1 MLKKNKKW
9 ETILKIESTTNR
21 TCFECNHLF
30 SGQNNMLHQLAES
43 LGSAIDAKD
52 PYTSL
57 HSEEVAEI
65 SFTIAMGFSQKDA
78 DIIHVAGHLHDIGK
92 IGVPDN
98 ILQKRGPLSDE
109 ECSHIKKHPEM
120 GASILKPVDCLI
132 ESGVTEMVL
141 YHHERYDGGGYPE
154 GLKGHK
160 IPMGARII
168 SLADALSAILQDRPY
183 RLKQNF
189 DEAVKEIERCSGTQF
204 DPIVVKAFIK
214 IKEVVR
220 SYFYQ
225 INDFRVN
232 SD

>member
-1 MLKKNKKW
+1 
-9 ETILKIESTTNR
+9 
-21 TCFECNHLF
+21 
-30 SGQNNMLHQLAES
+30 MLHQLAES

-52 PYTSL
+52 TYTSL

-65 SFTIAMGFSQKDA
+65 SFTIAMSMGFSQKDA

-109 ECSHIKKHPEM
+109 EWSHIKKHPEM
-120 GASILKPVDCLI
+120 GASILKPVDCLV
-132 ESGVTEMVL
+132 ESGITEMVL
-141 YHHERYDGGGYPE
+141 YHHESYDGGGYPE

-225 INDFRVN
+225 INDFRVK